1 VAVPKTV
8 EIELIWARI

>member
-1 VAVPKTV
+1 VAVSKTV